1 MAKIKSTGLKAQY
14 QKAVNAVAVGSVAV
28 ASSSAFAADAL
39 DVSKGIEQLT
49 LALAAI
55 GALGAAKLAPS
66 ALAWVWS
73 KVNSTASRG

>member
-1 MAKIKSTGLKAQY
+1 MAKFNPQALKAKY
-14 QKAVNAVAVGSVAV
+14 QKSVNAVAVGSVAV
-28 ASSSAFAADAL
+28 VSSSAFAADAL
-39 DVSKGIEQLT
+39 DISKGVEQLV

>member
-1 MAKIKSTGLKAQY
+1 MAKFNLQALKAKY
-14 QKAVNAVAVGSVAV
+14 QKSVNAVGIGAVAV
-28 ASSSAFAADAL
+28 ASASAHASL
-39 DVSKGIEQLT
+39 DVSQGTEQLV

-55 GALGAAKLAPS
+55 GSLGAAKLAPS